1 MMTDLNLLEQAAAYV
16 FDLLKDNLPD
26 ELVYHNYNHTKETV
40 AAVEE
45 LVNHYELS
53 AEEKEDLLLAAWFHD
68 TGYVKV
74 YKNHEDESVNIARE
88 YLKGKISDQRMER
101 ISSLIA
107 STHVNAEIK
116 NEQEEILHDA
126 DYINIGKKEFNKRA
140 QLLRIEWEHVL
151 SKKYSELE
159 WAEEQLTFLIKK
171 RFKTAFALNKYG
183 EQREKNIKKH
193 RKLTEKLKNDHY
205 KLHLKEKGIQ
215 TKQKKEGRGIE
226 TLYRSVYDYHINL
239 SSIADNKANIMIS
252 INTIIV
258 SLIITLFGSGYTFT
272 GDGTLTS
279 VRFVFPMAFLVIS
292 SVISMVFA
300 IISARPTVT
309 MKEKY
314 ELNNKSSSVLFFGNF
329 AQLEISEFVKQIRVL
344 KEKKDELYDSMSVDI
359 YYLGSVLVRKY
370 KLLTWSYNVFMGG
383 FVICATGFLV
393 IMLFSYS

>member
-45 LVNHYELS
+45 LLAHYELS
-53 AEEKEDLLLAAWFHD
+53 AEEKENLLLAAWFHD

-88 YLKGKISDQRMER
+88 YLKGKISDQRIEN

-107 STHVNAEIK
+107 STYVNAEIN

-151 SKKYSELE
+151 NKKYTDLE
-159 WAEEQLTFLIKK
+159 WAEEQLTFLLKK
-171 RFKTAFALNKYG
+171 RFKTAYALNNYG
-183 EQREKNIKKH
+183 ERREKNIKKY
-193 RKLTEKLKNDHY
+193 RELIERLKNDQY

-329 AQLEISEFVKQIRVL
+329 AQLEIAEFVKQIREL
-344 KEKKDELYDSMSVDI
+344 KDKKEELYDSMSVDI

>member
-1 MMTDLNLLEQAAAYV
+1 MTQPNLLEEAAAYV
-16 FDLLKDNLPD
+16 FDLLKDNSPD

-40 AAVEE
+40 EAVEE
-45 LVNHYELS
+45 LASDCGLEG
-53 AEEKEDLLLAAWFHD
+53 EEKDDLRLAAWFHD

-74 YKNHEDESVNIARE
+74 YKNHEDESVKIARA
-88 YLKGKISDQRMER
+88 YLEGKISEQR
-101 ISSLIA
+101 IANVASLIA
-107 STHVNAEIK
+107 STYVNAEIT
-116 NEQEEILHDA
+116 NQYEEILHDA
-126 DYINIGKKEFNKRA
+126 DYINIGKKEFKKKA
-140 QLLRIEWEHVL
+140 QLLRIEWENVL
-151 SKKYSELE
+151 TKKYSELE
-159 WAEEQLTFLIKK
+159 WAEEQLAFLLKK
-171 RFKTAFALNKYG
+171 RFKTASALNKYG
-183 EQREKNIKKH
+183 ERREKNIKKY
-193 RKLTEKLKNDHY
+193 RELIEKLKNDHY

-292 SVISMVFA
+292 SVISVVFA
-300 IISARPTVT
+300 ILSARPTVT
-309 MKEKY
+309 TKEKY
-314 ELNNKSSSVLFFGNF
+314 EQNNKSSSVLFFGNF
-329 AQLEISEFVKQIRVL
+329 AQLELPDFVKQIREL
-344 KEKKDELYDSMSVDI
+344 KNKKEELYDSMSVDI

-383 FVICATGFLV
+383 FVLCATGFLV
-393 IMLFSYS
+393 IMLLSY

>member
-1 MMTDLNLLEQAAAYV
+1 MMTQPNLLEEAAAYV
-16 FDLLKDNLPD
+16 FDLLKDNSPD

-40 AAVEE
+40 EAVEE
-45 LVNHYELS
+45 LASDCGLEG
-53 AEEKEDLLLAAWFHD
+53 EEKDDLRLAAWFHD

-74 YKNHEDESVNIARE
+74 YKNHEDESVKIARA
-88 YLKGKISDQRMER
+88 YLEGKISEQR
-101 ISSLIA
+101 IANVASLIA
-107 STHVNAEIK
+107 STYVNAEIT
-116 NEQEEILHDA
+116 NQYEEILHDA
-126 DYINIGKKEFNKRA
+126 DYINIGKKEFKKKA
-140 QLLRIEWEHVL
+140 QLLRIEWENVL
-151 SKKYSELE
+151 TKKYSELE
-159 WAEEQLTFLIKK
+159 WAEEQLAFLLKK
-171 RFKTAFALNKYG
+171 RFKTASALNKYG
-183 EQREKNIKKH
+183 ERREKNIKKY
-193 RKLTEKLKNDHY
+193 RELIEKLKNDHY

-292 SVISMVFA
+292 SVISVVFA
-300 IISARPTVT
+300 ILSARPTVT
-309 MKEKY
+309 TKEKY
-314 ELNNKSSSVLFFGNF
+314 EQNNKSSSVLFFGNF
-329 AQLEISEFVKQIRVL
+329 AQLELPDFVKQIREL
-344 KEKKDELYDSMSVDI
+344 KNKKEELYDSMSVDI

-383 FVICATGFLV
+383 FVLCATGFLV
-393 IMLFSYS
+393 IMLLSY